1 MIAVDGLAKAFG
13 VRHEVRAVDCVSFDA
28 ADGAITGLLGPNGA
42 GKTTLLRMLA
52 TLIVPDAGR
61 ASVDGLDVVRTALH
75 APDLTFEVIL
85 AENGSKDGTVQLA
98 EHLAAE
104 RPEIRTFSLG
114 EPNYGKALRR
124 GILEAT
130 GTYVICEEIDLC
142 DLDFHR
148 RALEHLRHGD
158 CAMVVGSKAM
168 KGASDE
174 RPLFRRAATRVI
186 NGMLRVALDF
196 RGTDTHGL
204 KAFRRETLLPV
215 VNACVI
221 DRDLFASELVI
232 RAGRDAL
239 HVLEIPIRLH
249 EKRPPAINLVKRVPN
264 VLRGIAK
271 MTYVIRFGGKP

>member
-1 MIAVDGLAKAFG
+1 MPDVSIVIPVYNEEGILREAVT
-13 VRHEVRAVDCVSFDA
+13 E
-28 ADGAITGLLGPNGA
+28 LL
-42 GKTTLLRMLA
+42 
-52 TLIVPDAGR
+52 
-61 ASVDGLDVVRTALH
+61 DGLDVVRNALD

-85 AENGSKDGTVQLA
+85 AENGSRDRTAELA
-98 EHLAAE
+98 AHLATE
-104 RPEIRTFSLG
+104 RTDVRTFSLG

-130 GTYVICEEIDLC
+130 GTWVICDEIDLC

-158 CAMVVGSKAM
+158 CDMVVGSKAM
-168 KGASDE
+168 KGASDQ

-204 KAFRRETLLPV
+204 KAFHRQTLLPIV
-215 VNACVI
+215 EACVI

-232 RAGRDAL
+232 RAGRSDL
-239 HVLEIPIRLH
+239 HVIEIPIRLH

>member
-1 MIAVDGLAKAFG
+1 MPDVSIVIPVYNEEGILREAVT
-13 VRHEVRAVDCVSFDA
+13 E
-28 ADGAITGLLGPNGA
+28 LL
-42 GKTTLLRMLA
+42 
-52 TLIVPDAGR
+52 
-61 ASVDGLDVVRTALH
+61 DGLDVVRNALD

-85 AENGSKDGTVQLA
+85 AENGSKDGTAALA
-98 EHLAAE
+98 AHLATE
-104 RPEIRTFSLG
+104 RTEVRTFSTG

-130 GTYVICEEIDLC
+130 GTWVICEEIDLC

-186 NGMLRVALDF
+186 NTMLRVALDF

-204 KAFRRETLLPV
+204 KAFHRETLVPV
-215 VNACVI
+215 VEACVI

-232 RAGRDAL
+232 RAGHADL